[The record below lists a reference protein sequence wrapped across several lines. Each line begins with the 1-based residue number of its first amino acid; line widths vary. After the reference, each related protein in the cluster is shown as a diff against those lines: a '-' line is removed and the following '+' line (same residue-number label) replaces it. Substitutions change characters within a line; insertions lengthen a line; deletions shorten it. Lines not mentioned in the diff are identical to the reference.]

1 MTFAQMIRYSSLMS
15 PRPVSTLKSEPG
27 SPAAARRLAML
38 MDLPLRDAPE
48 TDEERAIFDDAQAAL
63 SQGLRGH
70 STADVLAA
78 IESARTAATA
88 R

>member
-1 MTFAQMIRYSSLMS
+1 MTFAQMIRYSLRMS
-15 PRPVSTLKSEPG
+15 PRPASTLKIEPA
-27 SPAAARRLAML
+27 STAAARRLAML

-63 SQGLRGH
+63 SQGLRGR
-70 STADVLAA
+70 STAEVLAA
-78 IESARTAATA
+78 IDATRSAATA